1 MMGVDAI
8 LFIGPSLSERDSGER
23 PEFERRP
30 PAAQGDVYR
39 ATLEKPRAIG
49 IIDGYFHGVPAVW
62 HKEIL
67 WAMTQGIYVFGA
79 ASMGALRAAE
89 LHPFGMRGVGRI
101 FEAYRDG
108 ALTDDDEVALTHGP
122 QDLGYPAL
130 SEPMVNIRAT
140 LDSAVSQAIV
150 TEATR
155 IELLALAKAQF
166 YQSRTWATILA
177 AAENKIGNPQEI
189 TALRAWL
196 PAGSID
202 QKRQD
207 ARELIDA
214 MVHLLE
220 SDPAPM
226 RPDFAFEWTEMWAN
240 APWLGE
246 RRGPSSTAEE
256 VDFDER
262 VLDELRLLGPRYF
275 DLQERAL
282 LRAFAGG
289 EILPLD
295 TPPDRKDVLQRID
308 AFRRAR
314 GLALRADLEAWAA
327 AAGTDLAGFERMM
340 AEEANIG
347 MAARNEAARLAIRIA
362 DQLRLSGDFERL
374 AARARNKAE
383 RLKGRKPLNSPR
395 HLLLE
400 RHFQRLDR
408 ELPGDIDVYAAEL
421 GLPNTGE
428 FHRLLQNEDIYS
440 RMMEEAGEVQ

>member
-8 LFIGPSLSERDSGER
+8 LFIGPSLPERESGE
-23 PEFERRP
+23 PPGFERRP

-49 IIDGYFHGVPAVW
+49 IVDGYFHGVPAVW

-67 WAMTQGIYVFGA
+67 WAMTKGIHVFGA

-108 ALTDDDEVALTHGP
+108 ALSDDDEVALTHGP
-122 QDLGYPAL
+122 EELGYPGL

-140 LDSAVSQAIV
+140 LDSAVSVGLV
-150 TEATR
+150 TDATR
-155 IELLALAKAQF
+155 IELLALAKVQY
-166 YQSRTWATILA
+166 YQSRTWETVLA
-177 AAENKIGNPQEI
+177 AAECKAVRAEDVA
-189 TALRAWL
+189 ALRARL

-202 QKRQD
+202 QKRLD

-214 MVHLLE
+214 MVCLLE
-220 SDPAPM
+220 TDPAPM
-226 RPDFAFEWTEMWAN
+226 QPDFAFEWTEMWAN
-240 APWLGE
+240 AAWLDE
-246 RRGPSSTAEE
+246 RPGTRSVDGGD
-256 VDFDER
+256 DFDEQ
-262 VLDELRLLGPRYF
+262 VLNELRLLGPRYF

-282 LRAFAGG
+282 LHAFAVG
-289 EILPLD
+289 EISAPEM
-295 TPPDRKDVLQRID
+295 PPDSEDVLKQVD

-314 GLALRADLEAWAA
+314 GLTRRTDLEAWAA
-327 AAGTDLAGFERMM
+327 AAGTDMAGFERMM
-340 AEEANIG
+340 AEEATIR
-347 MAARNEAARLAIRIA
+347 MAAQNNAARLAVRIV
-362 DQLRLSGDFERL
+362 DQLRLSGDYERL
-374 AARARNKAE
+374 AARARNKVE

-400 RHFQRLDR
+400 RHFQRLDC

-428 FHRLLQNEDIYS
+428 FQRLLQNEDIYS
-440 RMMEEAGEVQ
+440 RMMEEAGEEQ